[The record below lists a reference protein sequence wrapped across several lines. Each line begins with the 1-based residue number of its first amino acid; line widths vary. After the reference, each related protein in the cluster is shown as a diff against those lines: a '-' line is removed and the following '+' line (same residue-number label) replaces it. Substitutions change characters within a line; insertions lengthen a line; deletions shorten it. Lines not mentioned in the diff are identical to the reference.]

1 MNPSTAQARV
11 VVDELVRNGVRHFVL
26 CPGSRNAPLSFA
38 LHDAAKAGR
47 VTLHVRIDERS
58 AGFLALGLSKG
69 LGLPAHR
76 RGLVALAC
84 TSGTAV
90 ANLHPAV
97 LEAYHSAEPLVV
109 LTADRPPEL
118 MGTGANQTTWQHG
131 VFGPHVSTV
140 DFPVAETRKG
150 QNAVWRSM
158 ICRAVAH
165 AKDGGPVHVNIP
177 FREPLVPDTAD
188 NSWPESLVG
197 RGEDAPWTARHGGS
211 APVGVEPIDLPAR
224 TLVVV
229 GAASWGQGNA
239 IGEIAAERGWPVLAE
254 PGGAGGVASTKAL
267 LLRHGTLLL
276 GMDELH
282 PEALVVVGRPTLTRA
297 VQRLLHTTPQVHVV
311 DDTAD
316 WTDPQ
321 HQATSVG
328 PLALLD
334 RDAEPEW
341 LAVWQNADAA
351 VANAVEEFLA
361 AEPWPT
367 GLHIARDLVAAMPRD
382 AVLFLGSSN
391 PVRDVDLVAATERTD
406 VLANRG
412 LAGIDGS
419 ISTAVGTLLGAHD
432 ADGRIGPWGAALLG
446 DLTFLHDANG
456 LLIGPAEQ
464 RPDLTIV
471 VLNDDG
477 GGIFSLLEQ
486 GSAQH
491 ADSFE
496 RVFAT
501 PHGADLASLCAAYRV
516 PHVRARSREQF
527 LAECRPGSGLRVV
540 EVQTDRS
547 ALRDL
552 HERLRAAVRRAH

>member
-11 VVDELVRNGVRHFVL
+11 VVDELVRNGVRHVVL

-47 VTLHVRIDERS
+47 LTLHVRIDERS

-69 LGLPAHR
+69 LGLPAQR

-97 LEAYHSAEPLVV
+97 LEAFHSAEPLIL

-131 VFGPHVSTV
+131 VFAPHVSTV
-140 DFPVAETRKG
+140 DFPVAEARQG

-158 ICRAVAH
+158 ICRAVAR
-165 AKDGGPVHVNIP
+165 AESDGPVHVNIP
-177 FREPLVPDTAD
+177 FREPLVPDSTD
-188 NSWPESLVG
+188 DWPEPLVG
-197 RGEDAPWTARHGGS
+197 RENDAPWTLRRTSGEIVA
-211 APVGVEPIDLPAR
+211 VESIDLPAR

-229 GAASWGQGNA
+229 GAAKWGAGNE

-254 PGGAGGVASTKAL
+254 PGGAGGVSSTKAT

-276 GMDELH
+276 GLEELR

-297 VQRLLHTTPQVHVV
+297 VQRLLRTTPLVHVV
-311 DDTAD
+311 DHSAD
-316 WTDPQ
+316 WIDPQ

-328 PLALLD
+328 PLALVD
-334 RDAEPEW
+334 REAELEW
-341 LAVWQNADAA
+341 LNSWQNADEAA
-351 VANAVEEFLA
+351 ARAVEDFLA

-367 GLHIARDLVAAMPRD
+367 GLHVARDLLAAMPRD

-391 PVRDVDLVAATERTD
+391 PVRDVDLVAATARPD

-419 ISTAVGTLLGAHD
+419 VSSAVGAVLGAHD
-432 ADGRIGPWGAALLG
+432 GDERIGPWGAALLG

-486 GSAQH
+486 GSAEH

-516 PHVRARSREQF
+516 PHVRVDTREEF
-527 LAECRPGSGLRVV
+527 LHALAPGSGLRVV
-540 EVQTDRS
+540 EVRTERS
-547 ALRDL
+547 GLRDL
-552 HERLRAAVRRAH
+552 HERLRAAVRRKG